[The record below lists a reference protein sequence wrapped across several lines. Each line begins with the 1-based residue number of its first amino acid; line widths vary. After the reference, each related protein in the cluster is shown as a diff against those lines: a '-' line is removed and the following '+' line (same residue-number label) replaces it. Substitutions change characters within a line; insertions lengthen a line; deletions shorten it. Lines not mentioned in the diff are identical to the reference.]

1 MSCGP
6 RPRWHSMAMGDD
18 RHDSMAMGDGRHDG
32 PGTIKVLIAEVP
44 ALLAAVVRQAVDE
57 ELDMKVVE
65 QVATTEELGKAL
77 HRPFDVVVTS
87 SSTTA
92 LTPQFQALLFG
103 PTPLPIVVIS
113 RDGARIDVYG
123 RSVTRGVGIDGL
135 ARLIREAVASA
146 RPRTGG

>member
-1 MSCGP
+1 
-6 RPRWHSMAMGDD
+6 MAMGDD
-18 RHDSMAMGDGRHDG
+18 RHDSMTMSDERHDG

-57 ELDMKVVE
+57 ESDMTVVE
-65 QVATTEELGKAL
+65 QVATTEQLRQAL
-77 HRPFDVVVTS
+77 HRPVDVVVTS

-92 LTPQFQALLFG
+92 LAQFQALLFG

-123 RSVTRGVGIDGL
+123 RSVTRGVGIDDL